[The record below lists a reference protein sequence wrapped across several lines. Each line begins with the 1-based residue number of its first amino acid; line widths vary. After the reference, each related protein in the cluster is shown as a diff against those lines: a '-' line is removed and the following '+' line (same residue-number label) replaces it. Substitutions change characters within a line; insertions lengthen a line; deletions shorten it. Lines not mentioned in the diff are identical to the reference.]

1 MTNDIRGFRCCC
13 RQVPIDVC
21 TTQIPCRHHATCTPA
36 DTQFMC
42 SCSPGWRG
50 ERCDMPC
57 VRGVWCNGMY
67 DEGNTDMPIGSS
79 VGFTDDGM
87 STGFNPGNTNG
98 MSTGFNPGNTNGMS
112 TGFNPGNT
120 NGMFTGTDVNTDF
133 TDGMFPSSSAGFTNR
148 MPTGGFGNT
157 NGFATT
163 RDPGNNFTDGN

>member
-1 MTNDIRGFRCCC
+1 
-13 RQVPIDVC
+13 
-21 TTQIPCRHHATCTPA
+21 
-36 DTQFMC
+36 
-42 SCSPGWRG
+42 
-50 ERCDMPC
+50 
-57 VRGVWCNGMY
+57 MY

-133 TDGMFPSSSAGFTNR
+133 TDGMFPSSSAGFTNGI
-148 MPTGGFGNT
+148 PTGGFGST
-157 NGFATT
+157 NRFATT
-163 RDPGNNFTDGN
+163 RDPGNNFTDGNNRNLMFFLSSETWSPMQKPSHTKGSPCVLQ